1 MKEQAGLFPVV
12 VVFARPVQGIP
23 RFFPAYIYTLVI
35 GSFALPPWTD
45 V

>member
-12 VVFARPVQGIP
+12 VARPVQGIP

-35 GSFALPPWTD
+35 GVFALPPWTD